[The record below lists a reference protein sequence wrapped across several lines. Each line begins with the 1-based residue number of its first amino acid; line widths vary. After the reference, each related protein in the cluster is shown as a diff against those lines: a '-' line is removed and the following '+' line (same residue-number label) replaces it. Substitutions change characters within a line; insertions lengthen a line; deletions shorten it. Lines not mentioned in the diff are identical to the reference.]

1 MKKVTRDWQAHI
13 EAIKAQGINIG
24 AYALLH
30 GLSGAALYR
39 WQSKLRATAAQ
50 GAPTRTAAESAVAAK
65 PPGKFLALHVMEP
78 QSGSVQLPAHC
89 TLLLP
94 GGMRLELPALPDPQW
109 LAALG
114 WRLQGER

>member
-1 MKKVTRDWQAHI
+1 MKKVKRDWQGHI
-13 EAIKAQGINIG
+13 EAIKAQGISIG

-30 GLSGAALYR
+30 GPSRAALYR

-50 GAPTRTAAESAVAAK
+50 AAAARTEAEPAVAAK
-65 PPGKFLALHVMEP
+65 PPGKFLALRVMEP
-78 QSGSVQLPAHC
+78 HGGTVQLPAHC